1 MGKGD
6 IKTRRGKLFA
16 GTFGVRRPKKKKNKS
31 ITRHHRMPDVS
42 APKPKPE
49 KPEMITRE
57 VGEPVEIQKTEVP
70 AAPTEEQVI
79 TVSIPAAAKAE
90 GPKTKV
96 EKPSTRAE
104 AHETKVKKPAAK
116 AEGPKTKVEKPSTR
130 AESPKKKAPAAK
142 KTEKTE

>member
-31 ITRHHRMPDVS
+31 IIGHHRISDIS

-49 KPEMITRE
+49 KPEMIVRE
-57 VGEPVEIQKTEVP
+57 VGEPVGIQKTEVP

-79 TVSIPAAAKAE
+79 TVSIPA
-90 GPKTKV
+90 
-96 EKPSTRAE
+96 
-104 AHETKVKKPAAK
+104 
-116 AEGPKTKVEKPSTR
+116 
-130 AESPKKKAPAAK
+130 
-142 KTEKTE
+142 